1 MDKNSPK
8 YAGIVLAGGKSSRMG
23 QNKALMSYK
32 GKPMLAHMIN
42 ILRECDVYDIFISGY
57 VDGFDCIPDTT
68 PFCGPVQAI
77 CNILQQTEEYNG
89 YVFVP
94 VDMPL
99 LTTEALRILMSHPQ
113 GAYFTGCPLPFFLTE
128 WINKENFYSVRQF
141 LDANQ
146 VTAIS
151 LPPIMGEILVNTNT
165 PEEWE
170 KVLESQ

>member
-1 MDKNSPK
+1 MDKNSPR
-8 YAGIVLAGGKSSRMG
+8 YAGIVLAGGQSSRMG

-68 PFCGPVQAI
+68 PFCGPAQAI
-77 CNILQQTEEYNG
+77 CNILQRKEKYDG

-99 LTTEALRILMSHPQ
+99 LTIKALRILMSHSR
-113 GAYFTGCPLPFFLTE
+113 GGFFTGCPLPFFLTK
-128 WINKENFYSVRQF
+128 WIDKGNFHSVREF

-146 VTAIS
+146 VPAIS
-151 LPPIMGEILVNTNT
+151 LPPTMEEVLVNTNT

-170 KVLESQ
+170 KVLVQQ